1 MQLQKLRGGK
11 HSSLLRCLP
20 QMEPREVDLL
30 KKLICKDDSTSATD
44 NSREIKRH
52 LYSMAED
59 EYSKSDEVSFE
70 EREKRETKQS
80 ANETATSNELD
91 AAARTIQ
98 KAYRT
103 YSRRKIRSSIETT
116 KSQTKTKQMKKTRSD
131 PSLPAGLLRS
141 STHPAG

>member
-1 MQLQKLRGGK
+1 
-11 HSSLLRCLP
+11 
-20 QMEPREVDLL
+20 MEPREVDLL

-44 NSREIKRH
+44 NSREIERH
-52 LYSMAED
+52 LYTMAED

-80 ANETATSNELD
+80 ANATSNELD

-103 YSRRKIRSSIETT
+103 YSRRKIKSSIETT
-116 KSQTKTKQMKKTRSD
+116 NSQTKTKQMKKTRSD

>member
-1 MQLQKLRGGK
+1 
-11 HSSLLRCLP
+11 
-20 QMEPREVDLL
+20 
-30 KKLICKDDSTSATD
+30 
-44 NSREIKRH
+44 
-52 LYSMAED
+52 MAED

-80 ANETATSNELD
+80 ANETATSKELD

-116 KSQTKTKQMKKTRSD
+116 KSQTKTKQIKKTRSD

>member
-1 MQLQKLRGGK
+1 
-11 HSSLLRCLP
+11 
-20 QMEPREVDLL
+20 
-30 KKLICKDDSTSATD
+30 
-44 NSREIKRH
+44 
-52 LYSMAED
+52 MAED

-103 YSRRKIRSSIETT
+103 YSRRKIRSSVETT

-141 STHPAG
+141 STHPPGYMNYSYIFYC